1 VQELKFPAPVLF
13 RICAVARSIGADR
26 KNFSAEGH
34 YFEIS
39 GRFREAILA
48 RIDRLE
54 RDAAED
60 ARVIPSLLS
69 AGHQVR
75 QAQLVAL
82 QIEEAVRLR
91 ARLTFSNVT
100 VQSVHDVL
108 CQGKEV
114 PQVRRESV

>member
-1 VQELKFPAPVLF
+1 MSKKEITEQ
-13 RICAVARSIGADR
+13 
-26 KNFSAEGH
+26 H

-39 GRFREAILA
+39 GRFREAVLA

-60 ARVIPSLLS
+60 ARVIPELLS
-69 AGHQVR
+69 PAHQGR

-91 ARLTFSNVT
+91 ARLTFANVT
-100 VQSVHDVL
+100 VESIHAVL
-108 CQGKEV
+108 TQ
-114 PQVRRESV
+114 R